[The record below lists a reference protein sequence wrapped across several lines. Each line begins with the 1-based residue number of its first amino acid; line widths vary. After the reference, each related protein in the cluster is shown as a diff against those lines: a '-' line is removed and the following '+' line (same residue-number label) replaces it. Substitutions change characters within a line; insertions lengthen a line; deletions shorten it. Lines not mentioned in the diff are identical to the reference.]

1 MLKLNFD
8 VPKKF
13 GAVVIMGLLVGLL
26 AITAVACGSD
36 DEEEAAAPAAPVQ
49 PDATL
54 PQGDTAPMTQEG
66 RIQMLDMV
74 RKALL
79 VSPTDLKD
87 SEKMELGTAATHE
100 NVETKKQIIE
110 RIFSRL
116 DATGTTDLNAEEP
129 GEEF

>member
-1 MLKLNFD
+1 MSKFD
-8 VPKKF
+8 DIIKSYC
-13 GAVVIMGLLVGLL
+13 GGLLNEQDP
-26 AITAVACGSD
+26 AAMPAED
-36 DEEEAAAPAAPVQ
+36 PAAAPAAPVQ